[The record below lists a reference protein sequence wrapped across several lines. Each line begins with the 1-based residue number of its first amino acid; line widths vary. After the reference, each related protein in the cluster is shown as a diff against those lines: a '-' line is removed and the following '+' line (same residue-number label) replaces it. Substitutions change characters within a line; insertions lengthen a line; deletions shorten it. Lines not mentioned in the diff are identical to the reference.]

1 MSKAKLKKHLQNLP
15 KEEVIDIVFQLYE
28 ATEQAKSWL
37 EFYLQPNVD
46 LELDQS

>member
-1 MSKAKLKKHLQNLP
+1 MSKAKLKKYLQNLS
-15 KEEVIDIVFQLYE
+15 KEEVIDIVLQLYD
-28 ATEQAKSWL
+28 ATDQAKSWL